1 MLQILYKLKM
11 DFKQIKTDIVNKIKE
26 SRDTDIQ
33 KFRFL
38 QKLYAEKI
46 NNISELEEYLKAY
59 KHHEYAKELLEE
71 YIGPQVDCEK
81 EFLNNIK
88 KIKVNNLNLSKTI
101 NFYIKEYPSLDEEYI
116 REKIKEKRDEK
127 TK

>member
-1 MLQILYKLKM
+1 MLQILYKVKM

-46 NNISELEEYLKAY
+46 NNISELEEYLKTY

-71 YIGPQVDCEK
+71 YIGPQVDREK